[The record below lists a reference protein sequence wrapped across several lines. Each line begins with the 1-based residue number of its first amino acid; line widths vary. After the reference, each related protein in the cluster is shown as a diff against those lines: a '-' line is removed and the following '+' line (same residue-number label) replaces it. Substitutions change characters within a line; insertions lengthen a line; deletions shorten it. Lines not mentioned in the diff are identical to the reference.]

1 MARRYNR
8 KTRRSYKKRIQVPIV
23 STAGGLAVAS
33 AMGLPQALTDAM
45 NGNVAG
51 ALTTVANAVGSQSG
65 KQALIKATAG
75 TVIAKL
81 LLKSMPRSVGRLGP
95 IQFTTN

>member
-8 KTRRSYKKRIQVPIV
+8 KTRRTYKKRIQVPIV

-33 AMGLPQALTDAM
+33 AMGLTKALPEAM
-45 NGNVAG
+45 AGNVAG
-51 ALTTVANAVGSQSG
+51 ALNTVATAVGSQSG